1 MPKDSAAADRFH
13 SGVRRIIR
21 GAAGLLLAEA
31 MLLVSYHWTRGG
43 AQDLISAAILV
54 WGVWETT
61 RGYLLA
67 RGAADGKQ
75 AISFQRVRTVLL
87 VGIAVA
93 GSVGYWLWYIGQYQR
108 ARLVA
113 RWEMNARRL
122 DTFDAIE
129 ARMFARLDKVDSD
142 DEWLETWREF
152 ASDLAAFRPSFEDA
166 LATGNRLTG
175 LLRRE
180 SSRRE
185 MGDSLALVKLYLE
198 EAEIYAEIE
207 ALLAG
212 GEPDAWPEG
221 LRERVDSLYDV
232 LQRIRSIQ
240 DTDTENFTGNGL
252 KHSAVL
258 QPG

>member
-1 MPKDSAAADRFH
+1 MPEDPAAAVRFH
-13 SGVRRIIR
+13 GGVRRMIR
-21 GAAGLLLAEA
+21 GAAGMLVAEA

-43 AQDLISAAILV
+43 AQDLVSAAILV
-54 WGVWETT
+54 WGAWETT
-61 RGYLLA
+61 RGYRIA
-67 RGAADGKQ
+67 RGAAAGKN
-75 AISFQRVRTVLL
+75 AASFRRARTILL

-93 GSVGYWLWYIGQYQR
+93 GSLGYWLWYLGQYQR

-113 RWEMNARRL
+113 RWEMNARTL

-129 ARMFARLDKVDSD
+129 TRMFARLDKAGTD

-180 SSRRE
+180 SRRRE
-185 MGDSLALVKLYLE
+185 MRDSLALVNLYLE
-198 EAEIYAEIE
+198 EVEIYTEIE
-207 ALLAG
+207 ALFAAG
-212 GEPDAWPEG
+212 APGTWPVG
-221 LRERVDSLYDV
+221 LRERVDALYDV

-240 DTDTENFTGNGL
+240 DSGSENLAGDGWRSTAIPG
-252 KHSAVL
+252 AV
-258 QPG
+258 